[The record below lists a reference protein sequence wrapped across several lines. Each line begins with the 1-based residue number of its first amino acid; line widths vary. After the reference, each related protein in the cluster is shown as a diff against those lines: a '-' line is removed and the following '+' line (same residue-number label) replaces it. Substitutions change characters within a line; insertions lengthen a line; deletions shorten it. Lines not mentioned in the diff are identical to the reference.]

1 MASNRR
7 GQPFSVYA
15 RTLGIESEP
24 LAGLEARPGR
34 GFPRTCRA
42 RSAAVA
48 LPGGARE
55 SLGKLRA
62 VLRNL
67 GLSRNNISPA
77 RLFGAR
83 GQAARDLQ
91 VRKGC

>member
-1 MASNRR
+1 MASTAGGNLFRSMPVPWGLKASPWPASKR
-7 GQPFSVYA
+7 DQGEVF
-15 RTLGIESEP
+15 REP
-24 LAGLEARPGR
+24 D
-34 GFPRTCRA
+34 RA
-42 RSAAVA
+42 RSAA

-55 SLGKLRA
+55 SLGKSRA

-83 GQAARDLQ
+83 GQVARDLQ

>member
-34 GFPRTCRA
+34 GFPRTCPRA
-42 RSAAVA
+42 VGGVA
-48 LPGGARE
+48 GGARE